1 MWYNIN
7 MKREV
12 FDILIIG
19 GGVAGMTAAIYA
31 KRRNKKVAIIEPF
44 LLGGQLAQIEK
55 IENFPSYPLI
65 SGFELMQNFQKQ
77 IQNFGI
83 KVISDE
89 IKSVKFSDL
98 KELVGNKQTY
108 YAKSVI
114 IATGL
119 SSNKLGK
126 NEDEYLGRGVS
137 YCVTCDANFYKN
149 QIVAVAS
156 KSGSGI
162 LGALELSEICE
173 KVYLLD
179 SEDMHKYAENCPKK
193 NIEVCSNVHIE
204 KLVGENKLEKVDL
217 ENGKTVEV
225 SALFIELGKKPQ
237 TEMFK
242 GILELDSQ
250 GYILTNDRMETS
262 IKGVFACGDIRANAL
277 KQLVVACGEG
287 AIAGQYAWAINRF
300 DNRY

>member
-1 MWYNIN
+1 MLLNCVFMWYNKI
-7 MKREV
+7 MKKEV

-19 GGVAGMTAAIYA
+19 GGVAGITASIYA

-55 IENFPSYPLI
+55 IENFPSYEVI

-77 IQNFGI
+77 VQNFGI

-89 IKSVKFSDL
+89 ITDVKFTKL
-98 KELVGNKQTY
+98 KELVGKKQTY

-126 NEDEYLGRGVS
+126 NEDEFLGRGVS

-149 QIVAVAS
+149 QVVAVAS
-156 KSGSGI
+156 RKGSGI
-162 LGALELSEICE
+162 LGALELSDICE

-179 SEDMHKYAENCPKK
+179 SEDINKYAENCPKK

-204 KLVGENKLEKVDL
+204 KLVGENKLEKIEL
-217 ENGKTVEV
+217 ENADSLAV

-242 GILELDSQ
+242 DILELDNQ

-262 IKGVFACGDIRANAL
+262 VKGVFACGDIRSNSL

-287 AIAGQYAWAINRF
+287 AIAGQYA
-300 DNRY
+300 

>member
-1 MWYNIN
+1 MI
-7 MKREV
+7 
-12 FDILIIG
+12 DCIIIG
-19 GGVAGMTAAIYA
+19 AGPGGYETALYA
-31 KRRNKKVAIIEPF
+31 AKKGLNVTLIEKEA
-44 LLGGQLAQIEK
+44 LGGTCLNKGCIPTKTLLYASEKMIDAKLDELGIQASKTIDLTQL
-55 IENFPSYPLI
+55 
-65 SGFELMQNFQKQ
+65 
-77 IQNFGI
+77 
-83 KVISDE
+83 
-89 IKSVKFSDL
+89 
-98 KELVGNKQTY
+98 QT
-108 YAKSVI
+108 
-114 IATGL
+114 
-119 SSNKLGK
+119 
-126 NEDEYLGRGVS
+126 
-137 YCVTCDANFYKN
+137 YKN
-149 QIVAVAS
+149 QIIAVAS

-204 KLVGENKLEKVDL
+204 KLIGENKLEKVDL

-237 TEMFK
+237 TDMFK

-250 GYILTNDRMETS
+250 GYILTNDKMETS

-287 AIAGQYAWAINRF
+287 AIAGQYA
-300 DNRY
+300 

>member
-1 MWYNIN
+1 MWYNKI
-7 MKREV
+7 MKKEV

-19 GGVAGMTAAIYA
+19 GGVAGITASIYA

-55 IENFPSYPLI
+55 IENFPSYEVI

-77 IQNFGI
+77 VQNFGI

-89 IKSVKFSDL
+89 ILGIKFSEL
-98 KELVGNKQTY
+98 KELVGKKQTY

-126 NEDEYLGRGVS
+126 NEDEFLGRGVS

-149 QIVAVAS
+149 QVVAVAS
-156 KSGSGI
+156 RKGSGI
-162 LGALELSEICE
+162 LGALELSDICE

-179 SEDMHKYAENCPKK
+179 SEDINKYAENCPKK

-204 KLVGENKLEKVDL
+204 KLVGENKLEKIEL
-217 ENGKTVEV
+217 ENADFLAV

-237 TEMFK
+237 TEIFK
-242 GILELDSQ
+242 DILELDNQ

-262 IKGVFACGDIRANAL
+262 VKGVFACGDIRSNSL

-287 AIAGQYAWAINRF
+287 AIAGQYA
-300 DNRY
+300 

>member
-1 MWYNIN
+1 MWYNKI
-7 MKREV
+7 MKKEV

-19 GGVAGMTAAIYA
+19 GGVAGITASIYA

-55 IENFPSYPLI
+55 IENFPSYEVI

-77 IQNFGI
+77 VQNFGI

-89 IKSVKFSDL
+89 IVGVKFSEL
-98 KELVGNKQTY
+98 KELVGKKQTY

-126 NEDEYLGRGVS
+126 NEDEFLGRGVS

-149 QIVAVAS
+149 QVVAVAS
-156 KSGSGI
+156 RKGSGI
-162 LGALELSEICE
+162 LGALELSDICE

-179 SEDMHKYAENCPKK
+179 SEDINKYAENCPKK

-204 KLVGENKLEKVDL
+204 KLVGENKLEKIEL
-217 ENGKTVEV
+217 ENADFLAV

-242 GILELDSQ
+242 DILELDNQ

-262 IKGVFACGDIRANAL
+262 VKGVFACGDIRSNSL

-287 AIAGQYAWAINRF
+287 AIAGQYA
-300 DNRY
+300 

>member
-1 MWYNIN
+1 MWYNKI
-7 MKREV
+7 MKKEV

-19 GGVAGMTAAIYA
+19 GGVAGITASIYA

-55 IENFPSYPLI
+55 IENFPSYEVI

-77 IQNFGI
+77 VQNFGI

-89 IKSVKFSDL
+89 ITDVKFTKL
-98 KELVGNKQTY
+98 KELVGKKQTY

-126 NEDEYLGRGVS
+126 NEDEFLGRGVS

-149 QIVAVAS
+149 QVVAVAS
-156 KSGSGI
+156 RKGSGI
-162 LGALELSEICE
+162 LGALELSDICE

-179 SEDMHKYAENCPKK
+179 SEDINKYAENCPKK

-204 KLVGENKLEKVDL
+204 KLVGENKLEKIEL
-217 ENGKTVEV
+217 ENADSLAV

-242 GILELDSQ
+242 DILELDNQ

-262 IKGVFACGDIRANAL
+262 VKGVFACGDIRSNSL

-287 AIAGQYAWAINRF
+287 AIAGQYA
-300 DNRY
+300 

>member
-1 MWYNIN
+1 MLLNCVFMWYNKI
-7 MKREV
+7 MKKEV

-19 GGVAGMTAAIYA
+19 GGVAGITASIYA

-55 IENFPSYPLI
+55 IENFPSYEVI

-77 IQNFGI
+77 VQNLGI

-89 IKSVKFSDL
+89 ITDVKFTKL
-98 KELVGNKQTY
+98 KELVGKKQTY

-126 NEDEYLGRGVS
+126 NEDEFLGRGVS

-149 QIVAVAS
+149 QVVAVAS
-156 KSGSGI
+156 RKGSGI
-162 LGALELSEICE
+162 LGALELSDICE

-179 SEDMHKYAENCPKK
+179 SEDINKYAENCPKK

-204 KLVGENKLEKVDL
+204 KLVGENKLEKIEL
-217 ENGKTVEV
+217 ENADSLAV

-237 TEMFK
+237 TEIFK
-242 GILELDSQ
+242 DILELDSQ

-262 IKGVFACGDIRANAL
+262 VKGVFACGDIRSNSL

-287 AIAGQYAWAINRF
+287 AIAGQYA
-300 DNRY
+300 

>member
-1 MWYNIN
+1 MLLNCVFMWYNKI
-7 MKREV
+7 MKKEV

-19 GGVAGMTAAIYA
+19 GGVAGITASIYA

-55 IENFPSYPLI
+55 IENFPTYPLI

-77 IQNFGI
+77 VQNFGI

-89 IKSVKFSDL
+89 IVGVKFSEL
-98 KELVGNKQTY
+98 KELVGKKQTY

-126 NEDEYLGRGVS
+126 NEDEFLGRGVS

-149 QIVAVAS
+149 QVVAVAS
-156 KSGSGI
+156 RKGSGI
-162 LGALELSEICE
+162 LGALELSDICE

-179 SEDMHKYAENCPKK
+179 SEDINKYAENCPKK

-204 KLVGENKLEKVDL
+204 KLVGENKLEKIEL
-217 ENGKTVEV
+217 ENADFLAV

-237 TEMFK
+237 TEIFK
-242 GILELDSQ
+242 DILELDSQ

-262 IKGVFACGDIRANAL
+262 VKGVFACGDIRSNSL

-287 AIAGQYAWAINRF
+287 AIAGQYA
-300 DNRY
+300 

>member
-1 MWYNIN
+1 MWYNKI
-7 MKREV
+7 MKKEV

-19 GGVAGMTAAIYA
+19 GGVAGITASIYA

-55 IENFPSYPLI
+55 IENFPTYPLI

-77 IQNFGI
+77 VQNFGI

-89 IKSVKFSDL
+89 IVGVKFSEL
-98 KELVGNKQTY
+98 KELVGKKQTY

-126 NEDEYLGRGVS
+126 NEDEFLGRGVS

-149 QIVAVAS
+149 QVVAVAS
-156 KSGSGI
+156 RKGSGI
-162 LGALELSEICE
+162 LGALELSDICE

-179 SEDMHKYAENCPKK
+179 SEDINKYAENCPKK

-204 KLVGENKLEKVDL
+204 KLVGENKLEKIEL
-217 ENGKTVEV
+217 ENADFLAV

-237 TEMFK
+237 TEIFK
-242 GILELDSQ
+242 DILELDNQ

-262 IKGVFACGDIRANAL
+262 VKGVFACGDIRSNSL

-287 AIAGQYAWAINRF
+287 AIAGQYA
-300 DNRY
+300 

>member
-1 MWYNIN
+1 MLLNCVFMWYNKI
-7 MKREV
+7 MKKEV

-19 GGVAGMTAAIYA
+19 GGVAGITASIYA

-55 IENFPSYPLI
+55 IENFPSYEVI

-77 IQNFGI
+77 VQNLGI

-89 IKSVKFSDL
+89 ITSVKFDEL
-98 KELVGNKQTY
+98 KELVGKKQTY

-126 NEDEYLGRGVS
+126 NEDEFLGRGVS

-149 QIVAVAS
+149 QVVAVAS
-156 KSGSGI
+156 RKGSGI
-162 LGALELSEICE
+162 LGALELSDICE

-179 SEDMHKYAENCPKK
+179 SEDINKYAENCPKK

-204 KLVGENKLEKVDL
+204 KLVGENKLEKIEL
-217 ENGKTVEV
+217 ENADFLAV

-237 TEMFK
+237 TEIFK
-242 GILELDSQ
+242 DILELDNQ

-262 IKGVFACGDIRANAL
+262 VKGVFACGDIRSNSL

-287 AIAGQYAWAINRF
+287 AIAGQYA
-300 DNRY
+300 

>member
-1 MWYNIN
+1 MWYNKI
-7 MKREV
+7 MKKEV

-19 GGVAGMTAAIYA
+19 GGVAGITASIYA

-55 IENFPSYPLI
+55 IENFPSYEVI

-77 IQNFGI
+77 VQNLGI

-89 IKSVKFSDL
+89 ITSVKFDEL
-98 KELVGNKQTY
+98 KELVGKKQTY

-126 NEDEYLGRGVS
+126 NEDEFLGRGVS

-149 QIVAVAS
+149 QVVAVAS
-156 KSGSGI
+156 RKGSGI
-162 LGALELSEICE
+162 LGALELSDICE

-179 SEDMHKYAENCPKK
+179 SEDINKYAENCPKK

-204 KLVGENKLEKVDL
+204 KLVGENKLEKIEL
-217 ENGKTVEV
+217 ENADFLAV

-237 TEMFK
+237 TEIFK
-242 GILELDSQ
+242 DILELDNQ

-262 IKGVFACGDIRANAL
+262 VKGVFACGDIRSNSL

-287 AIAGQYAWAINRF
+287 AIAGQYA
-300 DNRY
+300 

>member
-1 MWYNIN
+1 

-89 IKSVKFSDL
+89 IKSVKFLDL

-108 YAKSVI
+108 YAKSII

-137 YCVTCDANFYKN
+137 YCVTCDANFYNN

-204 KLVGENKLEKVDL
+204 KLIGENKLEKVDL

-237 TEMFK
+237 TDMFK
-242 GILELDSQ
+242 RILELDSQ

-262 IKGVFACGDIRANAL
+262 IKGVFACGDIRANTL

-287 AIAGQYAWAINRF
+287 AIAGQYA
-300 DNRY
+300 

>member
-1 MWYNIN
+1 MLLNCVFMWYNKI
-7 MKREV
+7 MKKEV

-19 GGVAGMTAAIYA
+19 GGVAGITASIYA

-55 IENFPSYPLI
+55 IENFPTYPLI

-77 IQNFGI
+77 VQNFGI

-89 IKSVKFSDL
+89 IVGVKFSEL
-98 KELVGNKQTY
+98 KELVGKKQTY

-126 NEDEYLGRGVS
+126 NEDEFLGRGVS

-149 QIVAVAS
+149 QVVAVAS
-156 KSGSGI
+156 RKGSGI
-162 LGALELSEICE
+162 LGALELSDICE

-179 SEDMHKYAENCPKK
+179 SEDINKYAENCPKK

-204 KLVGENKLEKVDL
+204 KLVGENKLEKIEL
-217 ENGKTVEV
+217 ENADFLAV

-242 GILELDSQ
+242 DILELDNQ

-262 IKGVFACGDIRANAL
+262 VKGVFACGDIRSNSL

-287 AIAGQYAWAINRF
+287 AIAGQYA
-300 DNRY
+300 

>member
-1 MWYNIN
+1 MLLNCVFMWYNKI
-7 MKREV
+7 MKKEV

-19 GGVAGMTAAIYA
+19 GGVAGITASIYA

-55 IENFPSYPLI
+55 IENFPSYEVI

-77 IQNFGI
+77 VQNFGI

-89 IKSVKFSDL
+89 ITDVKFTKL
-98 KELVGNKQTY
+98 KELVGKKQTY

-126 NEDEYLGRGVS
+126 NEDEFLGRGVS

-149 QIVAVAS
+149 QVVAVAS
-156 KSGSGI
+156 RKGSGI
-162 LGALELSEICE
+162 LGALELSDICE

-179 SEDMHKYAENCPKK
+179 SEDINKYAENCPKK

-204 KLVGENKLEKVDL
+204 KLVGENKLEKIEL
-217 ENGKTVEV
+217 ENADFLAV

-242 GILELDSQ
+242 DILELDSQ

-262 IKGVFACGDIRANAL
+262 VKGVFACGDIRSNSL

-287 AIAGQYAWAINRF
+287 AIAGQYA
-300 DNRY
+300 

>member
-1 MWYNIN
+1 MWYNKI
-7 MKREV
+7 MKKEV

-19 GGVAGMTAAIYA
+19 GGVAGITASIYA

-55 IENFPSYPLI
+55 IENFPTYPLI

-77 IQNFGI
+77 VQNFGI

-89 IKSVKFSDL
+89 IVGVKFSEL
-98 KELVGNKQTY
+98 KELVGKKQTY

-126 NEDEYLGRGVS
+126 NEDEFLGRGVS

-149 QIVAVAS
+149 QVVAVAS
-156 KSGSGI
+156 RKGSGI
-162 LGALELSEICE
+162 LGALELSDICE

-179 SEDMHKYAENCPKK
+179 SEDINKYAENCPKK

-204 KLVGENKLEKVDL
+204 KLVGENKLEKIEL
-217 ENGKTVEV
+217 ENADFLAV

-237 TEMFK
+237 TEIFK
-242 GILELDSQ
+242 DILELDSQ

-262 IKGVFACGDIRANAL
+262 VKGVFACGDIRSNSL

-287 AIAGQYAWAINRF
+287 AIAGQYA
-300 DNRY
+300 

>member
-1 MWYNIN
+1 MWYNKI
-7 MKREV
+7 MKKEV

-19 GGVAGMTAAIYA
+19 GGVAGITASIYA

-55 IENFPSYPLI
+55 IENFPSYEVI

-77 IQNFGI
+77 VQNFGI

-89 IKSVKFSDL
+89 ILGVKFSEL
-98 KELVGNKQTY
+98 KELVGKKQTY

-126 NEDEYLGRGVS
+126 NEDEFLGRGVS

-149 QIVAVAS
+149 QVVAVAS
-156 KSGSGI
+156 RKGSGI
-162 LGALELSEICE
+162 LGALELSDICE

-179 SEDMHKYAENCPKK
+179 SEDINKYAENCPKK

-204 KLVGENKLEKVDL
+204 KLVGENKLEKIEL
-217 ENGKTVEV
+217 ENADFLAV

-237 TEMFK
+237 TEIFK
-242 GILELDSQ
+242 DILELDSQ

-262 IKGVFACGDIRANAL
+262 VKGVFACGDIRSNSL
-277 KQLVVACGEG
+277 KQLVVACGAG
-287 AIAGQYAWAINRF
+287 AIAGQYA
-300 DNRY
+300 

>member
-1 MWYNIN
+1 MLLNCVFMWYNKI
-7 MKREV
+7 MKKEV

-19 GGVAGMTAAIYA
+19 GGVAGITASIYA

-55 IENFPSYPLI
+55 IENFPSYEVI

-77 IQNFGI
+77 VQNLGI

-89 IKSVKFSDL
+89 ITDVKFTKL
-98 KELVGNKQTY
+98 KELVGKKQTY

-126 NEDEYLGRGVS
+126 NEDEFLGRGVS

-149 QIVAVAS
+149 QVVAVAS
-156 KSGSGI
+156 RKGSGI
-162 LGALELSEICE
+162 LGALELSDICE

-179 SEDMHKYAENCPKK
+179 SEDINKYAENCPKK

-204 KLVGENKLEKVDL
+204 KLVGENKLEKIEL
-217 ENGKTVEV
+217 ENADFLAV

-242 GILELDSQ
+242 DILELDSQ

-262 IKGVFACGDIRANAL
+262 VKGVFACGDIRSNSL

-287 AIAGQYAWAINRF
+287 AIAGQYA
-300 DNRY
+300 

>member
-1 MWYNIN
+1 MWYNKI
-7 MKREV
+7 MKKEV

-19 GGVAGMTAAIYA
+19 GGVAGITASIYA

-55 IENFPSYPLI
+55 IENFPTYPLI

-77 IQNFGI
+77 VQNFGI

-89 IKSVKFSDL
+89 IVGVKFSEL
-98 KELVGNKQTY
+98 KELVGKKQTY

-126 NEDEYLGRGVS
+126 NEDEFLGRGVS

-149 QIVAVAS
+149 QVVAVAS
-156 KSGSGI
+156 RKGSGI
-162 LGALELSEICE
+162 LGALELSDICE

-179 SEDMHKYAENCPKK
+179 SEDINKYAENCPKK

-204 KLVGENKLEKVDL
+204 KLVGENKLEKIEL
-217 ENGKTVEV
+217 ENADFLAV

-242 GILELDSQ
+242 DILELDNQ

-262 IKGVFACGDIRANAL
+262 VKGVFACGDIRSNSL

-287 AIAGQYAWAINRF
+287 AIAGQYA
-300 DNRY
+300 

>member
-1 MWYNIN
+1 MWYNKI
-7 MKREV
+7 MKKEV

-19 GGVAGMTAAIYA
+19 GGVAGITASIYA

-55 IENFPSYPLI
+55 IENFPSYEVI

-77 IQNFGI
+77 VQNFGI

-89 IKSVKFSDL
+89 IVGVKFSEL
-98 KELVGNKQTY
+98 KELVGKKQTY

-126 NEDEYLGRGVS
+126 NEDEFLGRGVS

-149 QIVAVAS
+149 QVVAVAS
-156 KSGSGI
+156 RKGSGI
-162 LGALELSEICE
+162 LGALELSDICE

-179 SEDMHKYAENCPKK
+179 SEDINKYAENCPKK

-204 KLVGENKLEKVDL
+204 KLVGENKLEKIEL
-217 ENGKTVEV
+217 ENADFLAV

-237 TEMFK
+237 TEIFK
-242 GILELDSQ
+242 DILELDNQ

-262 IKGVFACGDIRANAL
+262 VKGVFACGDIRSNSL

-287 AIAGQYAWAINRF
+287 AIAGQYA
-300 DNRY
+300 

>member
-1 MWYNIN
+1 MWYNKI
-7 MKREV
+7 MKKEV

-19 GGVAGMTAAIYA
+19 GGVAGITASIYA

-44 LLGGQLAQIEK
+44 LLSGQLAQIEK
-55 IENFPSYPLI
+55 IENFPSYEVI

-77 IQNFGI
+77 VQNFGV

-89 IKSVKFSDL
+89 ITNVKFTEL
-98 KELVGNKQTY
+98 KELVGKKQTY

-126 NEDEYLGRGVS
+126 NEDEFLGRGVS

-149 QIVAVAS
+149 QVVAVAS
-156 KSGSGI
+156 KKGSGI
-162 LGALELSEICE
+162 LGALELSDICE

-179 SEDMHKYAENCPKK
+179 SEDINKYAENCPKK

-204 KLVGENKLEKVDL
+204 KLVGENKLEKIEL
-217 ENGKTVEV
+217 ENADFLAV

-242 GILELDSQ
+242 DILELDNQ

-262 IKGVFACGDIRANAL
+262 VKGVFACGDIRSNSL

-287 AIAGQYAWAINRF
+287 AIAGQYA
-300 DNRY
+300 

>member
-1 MWYNIN
+1 MLLNCVFMWYNKI
-7 MKREV
+7 MKKEV

-19 GGVAGMTAAIYA
+19 GGVAGITASIYA

-55 IENFPSYPLI
+55 IENFPSYEVI

-77 IQNFGI
+77 VQNFGI

-89 IKSVKFSDL
+89 IVGVKFSEL
-98 KELVGNKQTY
+98 KELVGKKQTY

-126 NEDEYLGRGVS
+126 NEDEFLGRGVS

-149 QIVAVAS
+149 QVVAVAS
-156 KSGSGI
+156 RKGSGI
-162 LGALELSEICE
+162 LGALELSDICE

-179 SEDMHKYAENCPKK
+179 SEDINKYAENCPKK

-204 KLVGENKLEKVDL
+204 KLVGENKLEKIEL
-217 ENGKTVEV
+217 ENADFLAV

-242 GILELDSQ
+242 DILELDSQ

-262 IKGVFACGDIRANAL
+262 VKGVFACGDIRSNSL

-287 AIAGQYAWAINRF
+287 AIAGQYA
-300 DNRY
+300 

>member
-1 MWYNIN
+1 MWYNKI
-7 MKREV
+7 MKKEV

-19 GGVAGMTAAIYA
+19 GGVAGITASIYA

-55 IENFPSYPLI
+55 IENFPSYEVI

-77 IQNFGI
+77 VQNFGI

-89 IKSVKFSDL
+89 ITDVKFTKL
-98 KELVGNKQTY
+98 KELVGKKQTY

-126 NEDEYLGRGVS
+126 NEDEFLGRGVS

-149 QIVAVAS
+149 QVVAVAS
-156 KSGSGI
+156 RKGSGI
-162 LGALELSEICE
+162 LGALELSDICE

-179 SEDMHKYAENCPKK
+179 SEDINKYAENCPKK

-204 KLVGENKLEKVDL
+204 KLVGENKLEKIEL
-217 ENGKTVEV
+217 ENADFLAV

-242 GILELDSQ
+242 DILELDNQ

-262 IKGVFACGDIRANAL
+262 VKGVFACGDIRSNSL

-287 AIAGQYAWAINRF
+287 AIAGQYA
-300 DNRY
+300 

>member
-1 MWYNIN
+1 MLLNCVFMWYNKI
-7 MKREV
+7 MKKEV

-19 GGVAGMTAAIYA
+19 GGVAGITASIYA

-55 IENFPSYPLI
+55 IENFPSYEVI

-77 IQNFGI
+77 VQNFGI

-89 IKSVKFSDL
+89 ITDVKFTKL
-98 KELVGNKQTY
+98 KELVGKKQTY

-126 NEDEYLGRGVS
+126 NEDEFLGRGVS

-149 QIVAVAS
+149 QVVAVAS
-156 KSGSGI
+156 RKGSGI
-162 LGALELSEICE
+162 LGALELSDICE

-179 SEDMHKYAENCPKK
+179 SEDINKYAENCPKK

-204 KLVGENKLEKVDL
+204 KLVGENKLEKIEL
-217 ENGKTVEV
+217 ENADSLAV

-242 GILELDSQ
+242 DILELDSQ

-262 IKGVFACGDIRANAL
+262 VKGVFACGDIRSNSL

-287 AIAGQYAWAINRF
+287 AIAGQYA
-300 DNRY
+300 

>member
-1 MWYNIN
+1 MWYNKI
-7 MKREV
+7 MKKEV

-19 GGVAGMTAAIYA
+19 GGVAGITASIYA

-55 IENFPSYPLI
+55 IENFPSYEVI

-77 IQNFGI
+77 VQNLGI

-89 IKSVKFSDL
+89 ITDVKFTKL
-98 KELVGNKQTY
+98 KELVGKKQTY

-126 NEDEYLGRGVS
+126 NEDEFLGRGVS

-149 QIVAVAS
+149 QVVAVAS
-156 KSGSGI
+156 RKGSGI
-162 LGALELSEICE
+162 LGALELSDICE

-179 SEDMHKYAENCPKK
+179 SEDINKYAENCPKK

-204 KLVGENKLEKVDL
+204 KLVGENKLEKIEL
-217 ENGKTVEV
+217 ENADFLAV

-237 TEMFK
+237 TEIFK
-242 GILELDSQ
+242 DILELDSQ

-262 IKGVFACGDIRANAL
+262 VKGVFACGDIRSNSL

-287 AIAGQYAWAINRF
+287 AIAGQYA
-300 DNRY
+300 

>member
-1 MWYNIN
+1 MWYNKI
-7 MKREV
+7 MKKEV

-19 GGVAGMTAAIYA
+19 GGVAGITASIYA

-55 IENFPSYPLI
+55 IENFPSYEVI

-77 IQNFGI
+77 VQNFGI

-89 IKSVKFSDL
+89 IVGVKFSEL
-98 KELVGNKQTY
+98 KELVGKKQTY

-126 NEDEYLGRGVS
+126 NEDEFLGRGVS

-149 QIVAVAS
+149 QVVAVAS
-156 KSGSGI
+156 RKGSGI
-162 LGALELSEICE
+162 LGALELSDICE

-179 SEDMHKYAENCPKK
+179 SEDINKYAENCPKK

-204 KLVGENKLEKVDL
+204 KLVGENKLEKIEL
-217 ENGKTVEV
+217 ENADFLAV

-237 TEMFK
+237 TEIFK
-242 GILELDSQ
+242 DILELDSQ

-262 IKGVFACGDIRANAL
+262 VKGVFACGDIRSNSL

-287 AIAGQYAWAINRF
+287 AIAGQYA
-300 DNRY
+300 

>member
-1 MWYNIN
+1 MWYNKI
-7 MKREV
+7 MKKEV

-19 GGVAGMTAAIYA
+19 GGVAGITASIYA

-55 IENFPSYPLI
+55 IENFPSYEVI

-77 IQNFGI
+77 VQNLGI

-89 IKSVKFSDL
+89 IVGVKFSEL
-98 KELVGNKQTY
+98 KELVGKKQTY

-126 NEDEYLGRGVS
+126 NEDEFLGRGVS

-149 QIVAVAS
+149 QVVAVAS
-156 KSGSGI
+156 KKGSGI
-162 LGALELSEICE
+162 LGALELSDICE

-179 SEDMHKYAENCPKK
+179 SEDINKYAENCPKK

-204 KLVGENKLEKVDL
+204 KLVGENKLEKIEL
-217 ENGKTVEV
+217 ENADFLAV

-242 GILELDSQ
+242 DILELDNQ

-262 IKGVFACGDIRANAL
+262 VKGVFACGDIRSNSL

-287 AIAGQYAWAINRF
+287 AIAGQYA
-300 DNRY
+300 

>member
-1 MWYNIN
+1 MWYNKI
-7 MKREV
+7 MKKEV

-19 GGVAGMTAAIYA
+19 GGVAGITASIYA

-55 IENFPSYPLI
+55 IENFPSYEVI

-77 IQNFGI
+77 VQNLGI

-89 IKSVKFSDL
+89 ITDVKFTKL
-98 KELVGNKQTY
+98 KELVGKKQTY

-126 NEDEYLGRGVS
+126 NEDEFLGRGVS

-149 QIVAVAS
+149 QVVAVAS
-156 KSGSGI
+156 RKGSGI
-162 LGALELSEICE
+162 LGALELSDICE

-179 SEDMHKYAENCPKK
+179 SEDINKYAENCPKK

-204 KLVGENKLEKVDL
+204 KLVGENKLEKIEL
-217 ENGKTVEV
+217 ENADFLAV

-237 TEMFK
+237 TEIFK
-242 GILELDSQ
+242 DILELDNQ

-262 IKGVFACGDIRANAL
+262 VKGVFACGDIRSNSL

-287 AIAGQYAWAINRF
+287 AIAGQYA
-300 DNRY
+300 

>member
-1 MWYNIN
+1 MLLNCVFMWYNKI
-7 MKREV
+7 MKKEV

-19 GGVAGMTAAIYA
+19 GGVAGITASIYA

-55 IENFPSYPLI
+55 IENFPSYEVI

-77 IQNFGI
+77 VQNFGI

-89 IKSVKFSDL
+89 IVGVKFSEL
-98 KELVGNKQTY
+98 KELVGKKQTY

-126 NEDEYLGRGVS
+126 NEDEFLGRGVS

-149 QIVAVAS
+149 QVVAVAS
-156 KSGSGI
+156 RKGSGI
-162 LGALELSEICE
+162 LGALELSDICE

-179 SEDMHKYAENCPKK
+179 SEDINKYAENCPKK

-204 KLVGENKLEKVDL
+204 KLVGENKLEKIEL
-217 ENGKTVEV
+217 ENADFLAV

-237 TEMFK
+237 IEMFK
-242 GILELDSQ
+242 DILELDSQ

-262 IKGVFACGDIRANAL
+262 VKGVFACGDIRSNSL

-287 AIAGQYAWAINRF
+287 AIAGQYA
-300 DNRY
+300 

>member
-1 MWYNIN
+1 MWYNKI
-7 MKREV
+7 MKKEV

-19 GGVAGMTAAIYA
+19 GGVAGITASIYA

-55 IENFPSYPLI
+55 IENFPSYEVI

-77 IQNFGI
+77 VQNLGI

-89 IKSVKFSDL
+89 ILGIKFTKL
-98 KELVGNKQTY
+98 KELVGKKQTY

-126 NEDEYLGRGVS
+126 NEDEFLGRGVS

-149 QIVAVAS
+149 QVVAVAS
-156 KSGSGI
+156 RKGSGI
-162 LGALELSEICE
+162 LGALELSDICE

-179 SEDMHKYAENCPKK
+179 SEDINKYAENCPKK

-204 KLVGENKLEKVDL
+204 KLVGENKLEKIEL
-217 ENGKTVEV
+217 ENADFLAV

-242 GILELDSQ
+242 DILELDSQ

-262 IKGVFACGDIRANAL
+262 VKGVFACGDIRSNSL

-287 AIAGQYAWAINRF
+287 AIAGQYA
-300 DNRY
+300 

>member
-1 MWYNIN
+1 MLLNCVFMWYNKI
-7 MKREV
+7 MKKEV

-19 GGVAGMTAAIYA
+19 GGVAGITASIYA

-55 IENFPSYPLI
+55 IENFPSYEVI

-77 IQNFGI
+77 VQNFGI

-89 IKSVKFSDL
+89 ILGVKFSEL
-98 KELVGNKQTY
+98 KELVGKKQTY

-126 NEDEYLGRGVS
+126 NEDEFLGRGVS

-149 QIVAVAS
+149 QVVAVAS
-156 KSGSGI
+156 RKGSGI
-162 LGALELSEICE
+162 LGALELSDICE

-179 SEDMHKYAENCPKK
+179 SEDINKYAENCPKK

-204 KLVGENKLEKVDL
+204 KLVGENKLEKIEL
-217 ENGKTVEV
+217 ENADFLAV

-237 TEMFK
+237 TEIFK
-242 GILELDSQ
+242 DILELDSQ

-262 IKGVFACGDIRANAL
+262 VKGVFACGDIRSNSL

-287 AIAGQYAWAINRF
+287 AIAGQYA
-300 DNRY
+300 

>member
-1 MWYNIN
+1 MWYNKI
-7 MKREV
+7 MKKEV

-19 GGVAGMTAAIYA
+19 GGVAGITASIYA

-55 IENFPSYPLI
+55 IENFPSYEVI

-77 IQNFGI
+77 VQNFGI

-89 IKSVKFSDL
+89 ITDVKFTKL
-98 KELVGNKQTY
+98 KELVGKKQTY

-126 NEDEYLGRGVS
+126 NEDEFLGRGVS

-149 QIVAVAS
+149 QVVAVAS
-156 KSGSGI
+156 RKGSGI
-162 LGALELSEICE
+162 LGALELSDICE

-179 SEDMHKYAENCPKK
+179 SEDINKYAENCPKK

-204 KLVGENKLEKVDL
+204 KLVGENKLEKIEL
-217 ENGKTVEV
+217 ENADFLAV

-242 GILELDSQ
+242 DILELDNQTKRKS
-250 GYILTNDRMETS
+250 
-262 IKGVFACGDIRANAL
+262 
-277 KQLVVACGEG
+277 
-287 AIAGQYAWAINRF
+287 
-300 DNRY
+300 

>member
-1 MWYNIN
+1 MLLNCVFMWYNKI
-7 MKREV
+7 MKKEV

-19 GGVAGMTAAIYA
+19 GGVAGITASIYA

-55 IENFPSYPLI
+55 IENFPSYEVI

-77 IQNFGI
+77 VQNLGI

-89 IKSVKFSDL
+89 ITDVKFTKL
-98 KELVGNKQTY
+98 KELVGKKQTY

-126 NEDEYLGRGVS
+126 NEDEFLGRGVS

-149 QIVAVAS
+149 QVVAVAS
-156 KSGSGI
+156 RKGSGI
-162 LGALELSEICE
+162 LGALELSDICE

-179 SEDMHKYAENCPKK
+179 SEDINKYAENCPKK

-204 KLVGENKLEKVDL
+204 KLVGENKLEKIEL
-217 ENGKTVEV
+217 ENADFLAV

-237 TEMFK
+237 TEIFK
-242 GILELDSQ
+242 DILELDSQ

-262 IKGVFACGDIRANAL
+262 VKGVFACGDIRSNSL

-287 AIAGQYAWAINRF
+287 AIAGQYA
-300 DNRY
+300 

>member
-1 MWYNIN
+1 MWYNKI
-7 MKREV
+7 MKKEV

-19 GGVAGMTAAIYA
+19 GGVAGITASIYA

-55 IENFPSYPLI
+55 IENFPSYEVI

-77 IQNFGI
+77 VQNFGV

-89 IKSVKFSDL
+89 ITNVKFTEL
-98 KELVGNKQTY
+98 KELVGKKQTY
-108 YAKSVI
+108 YAESVI

-126 NEDEYLGRGVS
+126 NEDEFLGRGVS

-149 QIVAVAS
+149 QVVAVAS
-156 KSGSGI
+156 RKGSGI
-162 LGALELSEICE
+162 LGALELSDICE

-179 SEDMHKYAENCPKK
+179 SEDINKYAENCPKK

-204 KLVGENKLEKVDL
+204 KLVGENKLEKIEL
-217 ENGKTVEV
+217 ENADFLAV

-237 TEMFK
+237 TEIFK
-242 GILELDSQ
+242 DILELDSQ

-262 IKGVFACGDIRANAL
+262 VKGVFACGDIRSNSL

-287 AIAGQYAWAINRF
+287 AIAGQYA
-300 DNRY
+300 

>member
-1 MWYNIN
+1 MLLNCVFMWYNKI
-7 MKREV
+7 MKKEV

-19 GGVAGMTAAIYA
+19 GGVAGITASIYA

-55 IENFPSYPLI
+55 IENFPTYPLI

-77 IQNFGI
+77 VQNFGI

-89 IKSVKFSDL
+89 IVGVKFSEL
-98 KELVGNKQTY
+98 KELVGKKQTY

-126 NEDEYLGRGVS
+126 NEDEFLGRGVS

-149 QIVAVAS
+149 QVVAVAS
-156 KSGSGI
+156 RKGSGI
-162 LGALELSEICE
+162 LGALELSDICE

-179 SEDMHKYAENCPKK
+179 SEDINKYAENCPKK

-204 KLVGENKLEKVDL
+204 KLVGENKLEKIEL
-217 ENGKTVEV
+217 ENADFLAV

-237 TEMFK
+237 TEIFK
-242 GILELDSQ
+242 DILELDNQ

-262 IKGVFACGDIRANAL
+262 VKGVFACGDIRSNSL

-287 AIAGQYAWAINRF
+287 AIAGQYA
-300 DNRY
+300 

>member
-1 MWYNIN
+1 MLLNCVFMWYNKI
-7 MKREV
+7 MKKEV

-19 GGVAGMTAAIYA
+19 GGVAGITASIYA

-55 IENFPSYPLI
+55 IENFPSYEVI

-77 IQNFGI
+77 VQNFGI

-89 IKSVKFSDL
+89 ITDVKFTKL
-98 KELVGNKQTY
+98 KELVGKKQTY

-126 NEDEYLGRGVS
+126 NEDEFLGRGVS

-149 QIVAVAS
+149 QVVAVAS
-156 KSGSGI
+156 RKGSGI
-162 LGALELSEICE
+162 LGALELSDICE

-179 SEDMHKYAENCPKK
+179 SEDINKYAENCPKK

-204 KLVGENKLEKVDL
+204 KLVGENKLEKIEL
-217 ENGKTVEV
+217 ENADFLAV

-237 TEMFK
+237 TEIFK
-242 GILELDSQ
+242 DILELDNQ

-262 IKGVFACGDIRANAL
+262 VKGVFACGDIRSNSL

-287 AIAGQYAWAINRF
+287 AIAGQYA
-300 DNRY
+300 

>member
-1 MWYNIN
+1 MLLNCVFMWYNKI
-7 MKREV
+7 MKKEV

-19 GGVAGMTAAIYA
+19 GGVAGITASIYA

-55 IENFPSYPLI
+55 IENFPSYEVI

-77 IQNFGI
+77 VQNFGI

-89 IKSVKFSDL
+89 ITDVKFTKL
-98 KELVGNKQTY
+98 KELVGKKQTY

-126 NEDEYLGRGVS
+126 NEDEFLGRGVS

-149 QIVAVAS
+149 QVVAVAS
-156 KSGSGI
+156 RKGSGI
-162 LGALELSEICE
+162 LGALELSDICE

-179 SEDMHKYAENCPKK
+179 SEDINKYAENCPKK

-204 KLVGENKLEKVDL
+204 KLVGENKLEKIEL
-217 ENGKTVEV
+217 ENADFLAV

-237 TEMFK
+237 TEIFK
-242 GILELDSQ
+242 DILELDSQ

-262 IKGVFACGDIRANAL
+262 VKGVFACGDIRSNSL

-287 AIAGQYAWAINRF
+287 AIAGQYA
-300 DNRY
+300 

>member
-1 MWYNIN
+1 MWYNKI
-7 MKREV
+7 MKKEV

-19 GGVAGMTAAIYA
+19 GGVAGITASIYA

-55 IENFPSYPLI
+55 IENFPSYEVI

-77 IQNFGI
+77 VQNFGI

-89 IKSVKFSDL
+89 ILGVKFSEL
-98 KELVGNKQTY
+98 KELVGKKQTY

-126 NEDEYLGRGVS
+126 NEDEFLGRGVS

-149 QIVAVAS
+149 QVVAVAS
-156 KSGSGI
+156 RKGSGI
-162 LGALELSEICE
+162 LGALELSDICE

-179 SEDMHKYAENCPKK
+179 SEDINKYAENCPKK

-204 KLVGENKLEKVDL
+204 KLVGENKLEKIEL
-217 ENGKTVEV
+217 ENADFLAV

-237 TEMFK
+237 TEIFK
-242 GILELDSQ
+242 DILELDSQ

-262 IKGVFACGDIRANAL
+262 VKGVFACGDIRSNSL

-287 AIAGQYAWAINRF
+287 AIAGQYA
-300 DNRY
+300 

>member
-1 MWYNIN
+1 MWYNKI
-7 MKREV
+7 MKKEV

-19 GGVAGMTAAIYA
+19 GGVAGITASIYA
-31 KRRNKKVAIIEPF
+31 KRRSKKVAIIEPF

-55 IENFPSYPLI
+55 IENFPSYEVI

-77 IQNFGI
+77 VQNLGI

-89 IKSVKFSDL
+89 ILGIKFTKL
-98 KELVGNKQTY
+98 KELVGKKQTY

-126 NEDEYLGRGVS
+126 NEDEFLGRGVS

-149 QIVAVAS
+149 QVVAVAS
-156 KSGSGI
+156 RKGSGI
-162 LGALELSEICE
+162 LGALELSDICE

-179 SEDMHKYAENCPKK
+179 SEDINKYAENCPKK

-204 KLVGENKLEKVDL
+204 KLVGENKLEKIEL
-217 ENGKTVEV
+217 ENADFLAV

-242 GILELDSQ
+242 DILELDSQ

-262 IKGVFACGDIRANAL
+262 VKGVFACGDIRSNSL

-287 AIAGQYAWAINRF
+287 AIAGQYA
-300 DNRY
+300 